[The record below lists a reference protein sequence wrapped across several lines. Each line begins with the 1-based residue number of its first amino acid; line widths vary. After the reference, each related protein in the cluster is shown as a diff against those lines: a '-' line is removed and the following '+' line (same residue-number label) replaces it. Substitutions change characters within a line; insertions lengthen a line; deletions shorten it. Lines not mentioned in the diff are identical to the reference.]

1 MPILMTFDEASGAAD
16 CALVDV
22 DVELEHAEETTTALR
37 SANRKSVPDR
47 TIFTSG
53 ALYADSRG
61 IPFAARRTARHM
73 KAFKP
78 WTIAA
83 TMVAL
88 ALLAVA
94 VSHSVYDITSP
105 VWLSWHVVLR
115 KIYSIVAFALVGFC
129 TRRALVE
136 NGRAH
141 LVASCIVGVGAYS
154 ALIEVLQFFYGSH
167 EGLGWNAFDTFCGAL
182 GGALATI
189 DLWLVKPTTG
199 RVR

>member
-1 MPILMTFDEASGAAD
+1 MTFDDASGAAD

-22 DVELEHAEETTTALR
+22 DVEPEHAEETTTTLV
-37 SANRKSVPDR
+37 SASRKSVPDR

-53 ALYADSRG
+53 PLYADSKG
-61 IPFAARRTARHM
+61 IPFAARRTAHRM
-73 KAFKP
+73 KAPKP
-78 WTIAA
+78 WTVTATLIAL
-83 TMVAL
+83 VLL
-88 ALLAVA
+88 ALA

-129 TRRALVE
+129 VRRALVE

-154 ALIEVLQFFYGSH
+154 ALIEVLQFSYGSH
-167 EGLGWNAFDTFCGAL
+167 EGLGWNTFDTFCGAL
-182 GGALATI
+182 GGAIATI
-189 DLWLVKPTTG
+189 DLWLVKPTKG
-199 RVR
+199 RVP

>member
-1 MPILMTFDEASGAAD
+1 MPILIVFDEASGAAD
-16 CALVDV
+16 RAPVDV
-22 DVELEHAEETTTALR
+22 DVEPEHAEETTTALV
-37 SANRKSVPDR
+37 SASRKSVPDR

-53 ALYADSRG
+53 PLYADSRG
-61 IPFAARRTARHM
+61 IPFAARRTARRM

-78 WTIAA
+78 WTVAA
-83 TMVAL
+83 TVVAL

-115 KIYSIVAFALVGFC
+115 KIYSIVAFALVGVC
-129 TRRALVE
+129 VRKALVE
-136 NGRAH
+136 NGIGH
-141 LVASCIVGVGAYS
+141 LVASCICGVGAYS

-167 EGLGWNAFDTFCGAL
+167 EGLGWNAFDTSCGAL

-189 DLWLVKPTTG
+189 DLWLVRLTRG
-199 RVR
+199 RGR